1 MNTHITGHMIVKN
14 EDRWVWFAIQS
25 ALPYVDQLL
34 IIDTGSTD
42 KTIDCI
48 KSIKSSKISLL
59 QTTISSQEDMTAL
72 RNKQLA
78 ETKTNWIWIID
89 GDEIYTPQGAKEITQ
104 AVSQDLKGIVV
115 RRYDLLGDI
124 YHRQV
129 ESIGEYHLLNN
140 RGHLLVRLINV
151 DYFPGLHVA
160 RPYPLEA
167 YLDNQNRV
175 IHNYDQHKWF
185 ITQHHL
191 YHAMYL
197 TRSSLGN
204 NLAMFNRSKYK
215 VETGLKIEDSIPE
228 VFSLERPNFV
238 QSPIIQRGFGYELAA
253 SIITPIKD
261 LKRKFI

>member
-1 MNTHITGHMIVKN
+1 MVKVGSSA
-14 EDRWVWFAIQS
+14 DVTSVRQS
-25 ALPYVDQLL
+25 QLH
-34 IIDTGSTD
+34 
-42 KTIDCI
+42 
-48 KSIKSSKISLL
+48 
-59 QTTISSQEDMTAL
+59 
-72 RNKQLA
+72 R
-78 ETKTNWIWIID
+78 TKNAWIWIVD
-89 GDEIYTPQGAKEITQ
+89 GDEIYSEATVKECLSAID
-104 AVSQDLKGIVV
+104 SDKYEGIVV

-124 YHRQV
+124 YHRQI
-129 ESIGEYHLLNN
+129 ESVGSYELFGQK
-140 RGHLLVRLINV
+140 GHLVTRLINKEKIR
-151 DYFPGLHVA
+151 GLHYQGD
-160 RPYPLEA
+160 YPLEGWFDQTGVSTHDHDRKNW
-167 YLDNQNRV
+167 YITDN
-175 IHNYDQHKWF
+175 Y
-185 ITQHHL
+185 L